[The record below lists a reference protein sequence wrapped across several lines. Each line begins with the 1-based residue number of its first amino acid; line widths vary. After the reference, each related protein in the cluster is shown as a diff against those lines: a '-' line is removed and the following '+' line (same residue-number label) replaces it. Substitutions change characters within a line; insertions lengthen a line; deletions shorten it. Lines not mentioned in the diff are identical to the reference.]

1 MKNVNQLKAG
11 SLLSYV
17 NLFIS
22 CIIPFF
28 YTPIMLGL
36 LGQEEYGLYSLSNS
50 VVGYLNLLNLGMGT
64 AVIRYIT
71 RARASGDTDGVRR
84 FLGLFFVIY
93 SGLAVLVL
101 AGGAA
106 LIQLSGTVFGKGLSA
121 AEIEKLRILIIVM
134 SVHTAISFPLGVYA
148 SAAVAYEQY
157 VYNKLICI
165 AETLL
170 APVINLA
177 ILYAGYGA
185 VGITA
190 VGLPICILNAFL
202 YGVYCAKRLH
212 IYPVF
217 RNMPTYI
224 LKELVG
230 FCTFVFLSSIVDML
244 YWATDKVLI
253 GAVLGTA
260 AVAVYNIGGT
270 FTSILQNMAHA
281 ISNVFSTRI
290 NMMVAKDAP
299 RTEISELLTRVGR
312 LQYLVVSLILSGYIT
327 FGKAFLHLWVG
338 DLYADAYWVALM
350 TMIPLSVPLIQN
362 IAFATILADNKHR
375 FRSIVYAIIAVM
387 NVVSTYLV
395 LPRYGILGAA
405 ACTAIAFVLGQ
416 GIIMNIYYHRV
427 TGLDIPAF
435 WRNIGKMSIVPG
447 IMILAGMLLVKY
459 VLPMTSLWWFLAWV
473 IVYTVIFALLSWLFS
488 MNPYE
493 KDLVLGLVRKVLPR
507 KEKE

>member
-17 NLFIS
+17 NLLIS
-22 CIIPFF
+22 CITPFF
-28 YTPIMLGL
+28 YTPIMLGI

-50 VVGYLNLLNLGMGT
+50 VIGYLNLLNFGMGT

-71 RARASGDTDGVRR
+71 RARTAGDTDGVRR
-84 FLGLFFVIY
+84 FLGLFFAIY

-101 AGGAA
+101 AGGAV

-121 AEIEKLRILIIVM
+121 AEIEKLHILLIIM
-134 SVHTAISFPLGVYA
+134 SVHTAISFPLGVY
-148 SAAVAYEQY
+148 SSVAVAYERY

-170 APVINLA
+170 TPVINLV

-190 VGLPICILNAFL
+190 VGLPICILNALL
-202 YGVYCAKRLH
+202 YGFYCAKRLH

-217 RNMPTYI
+217 NNMPVYI

-253 GAVLGTA
+253 GAILGTA

-281 ISNVFSTRI
+281 ISSVFSTRI

-299 RTEISELLTRVGR
+299 RKEISELLTRVGR
-312 LQYLVVSLILSGYIT
+312 LQYLIVSLILSGYIT
-327 FGKAFLHLWVG
+327 FGQVFLHLWVG
-338 DLYADAYWVALM
+338 DSYRDAYWIALM
-350 TMIPLSVPLIQN
+350 TMLPLSVPLIQN
-362 IAFATILADNKHR
+362 VAFAAILADNKHR
-375 FRSIVYAIIAVM
+375 FRSIVYAIIAVL

-395 LPRYGILGAA
+395 LPHYGIIGAA

-427 TGLDIPAF
+427 TKLDITAF

-447 IMILAGMLLVKY
+447 VMILVGIMLVKY

-473 IVYTVIFALLSWLFS
+473 VVYTAIFAVLSWLFS
-488 MNPYE
+488 MNRYE
-493 KDLVLGLVRKVLPR
+493 KDLILGLFRKVLPR